1 MMAGNSDCMRTV
13 YLQNTRRYKRY
24 RYKDLVG
31 KLHTFVFIGVN
42 LLYPSLYH
50 ELKIREC
57 DLETVCEFMLIQP
70 LEELQETAF
79 ITDIL
84 PSQIFNEVLPHQQI
98 RPSYRNNLS
107 SDSYFEATHHTSLCN
122 KSFKQL
128 NGRKPSLPQP

>member
-42 LLYPSLYH
+42 LLDPSLYH

-84 PSQIFNEVLPHQQI
+84 PS
-98 RPSYRNNLS
+98 
-107 SDSYFEATHHTSLCN
+107 
-122 KSFKQL
+122 
-128 NGRKPSLPQP
+128 